1 MKKLIL
7 LGDIGCGKSTL
18 IRNAVGEQV
27 SLAGGFVTRRVTEDG
42 KVLGFDLS
50 SPRIWAD
57 PDTPARRFLDLEQNL
72 RDDRV
77 FAQWGVALLENALRS
92 PFAVA
97 DEFGGLELLI
107 PQFRDALLALLA
119 SDVPVIGVLKTPAA
133 AKALAAQTGL
143 GSAYFEAYA
152 ALHAILEAD
161 PHTLLLPMT
170 GWADENAVIGV
181 RSWTAEHLRR

>member
-107 PQFRDALLALLA
+107 PQFRDALLTLLA

-170 GWADENAVIGV
+170 GWEDQHAIDTVH
-181 RSWTAEHLRR
+181 RWTKIHTGR